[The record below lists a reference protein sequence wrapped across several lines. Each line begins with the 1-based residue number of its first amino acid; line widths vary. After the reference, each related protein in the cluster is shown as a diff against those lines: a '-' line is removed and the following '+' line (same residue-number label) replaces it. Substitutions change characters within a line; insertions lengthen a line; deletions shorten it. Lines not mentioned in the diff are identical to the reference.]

1 MSRLSQLG
9 VFCVVLGGVVF
20 FLGMFPSAVDAD
32 GVPGIGIMQ
41 ILAMLAGL
49 FLLILGGYVVAFA
62 MFRRGHPATLISSI
76 GIRLGLT
83 GMVLATAATM
93 ADALGFGSHSGG
105 SGLLFGWLQ
114 AGGMLI
120 GFGIAALGVL
130 VYGMSRS

>member
-1 MSRLSQLG
+1 MSRLSQMG
-9 VFCVVLGGVVF
+9 VFCIVLGGVVF

-32 GVPGIGIMQ
+32 SVPGIGITQ

-62 MFRRGHPATLISSI
+62 MFRRGRPATLISSI
-76 GIRLGLT
+76 GVRLGLT
-83 GMVLATAATM
+83 GMVFATAATM
-93 ADALGFGSHSGG
+93 ADALGFGSHSAGR
-105 SGLLFGWLQ
+105 GLLFGWLQ